1 MTEDEQKGE
10 FDSLLVKASL
20 MESQLEIHEVSDESF
35 NLYQEDIGFIMAFDT
50 LQEHQRLTSTMKI
63 RFDFLGLVTTKEE
76 EIARN
81 GKRYLKIQLQDIHGK
96 TINLCV
102 FEETPHFCSVQ
113 EFTERYLLSEEQ
125 SLIFIQSLQW
135 DGKYLSADKW
145 TLLENGEQHPQAKVY
160 KQVEE
165 YLSLKLLPKGNDH
178 LTTALRRSCF
188 RTKKL
193 VHRVL
198 TFIEQL
204 DGIIDLQS
212 EQFLTTFKGKIT
224 EITYGKTYS
233 GTSYLLQGEEQLPIT
248 TKYANYFVGQLEA
261 ILDMV
266 TISKTQSI
274 PLNETELLCVLERWR
289 RELVSLHEFDRV
301 QKQDK
306 L

>member
-20 MESQLEIHEVSDESF
+20 MESQLEIQEVSDESF

-50 LQEHQRLTSTMKI
+50 LLEHQKLTSTMKI

-81 GKRYLKIQLQDIHGK
+81 GKHYLKIQLQDIHGK

-165 YLSLKLLPKGNDH
+165 YLSLKFLPKKNKN
-178 LTTALRRSCF
+178 LALAISNSF
-188 RTKKL
+188 LQAEEL

-198 TFIEQL
+198 TLLEKQKAV
-204 DGIIDLQS
+204 GDLES
-212 EQFLTTFKGKIT
+212 EEHASTLLSKIA
-224 EITYGKTYS
+224 EIVYAKTYT
-233 GTSYLLQGEEQLPIT
+233 GTSYLLQGEPQAKIT
-248 TKYANYFVGQLEA
+248 DEYANYFSGQLQT
-261 ILDMV
+261 ILGM
-266 TISKTQSI
+266 IKNSKRQSFREI
-274 PLNETELLCVLERWR
+274 ALLCILERWR
-289 RELVSLHEFDRV
+289 REVISLHEFERL

-306 L
+306 S

>member
-20 MESQLEIHEVSDESF
+20 MESQLEIQEVSDESF

-50 LQEHQRLTSTMKI
+50 LLEHQKLTSTMKI

-165 YLSLKLLPKGNDH
+165 YLSLKFLPKKNKN
-178 LTTALRRSCF
+178 LALAISNSF
-188 RTKKL
+188 LQAEEL

-198 TFIEQL
+198 TLLEKQKAV
-204 DGIIDLQS
+204 GDLQS
-212 EQFLTTFKGKIT
+212 EEHASTLLSKIA
-224 EITYGKTYS
+224 EIVYAKTYT
-233 GTSYLLQGEEQLPIT
+233 GTSYLLQGEPQAKIT
-248 TKYANYFVGQLEA
+248 DEYANYFSGQLQT
-261 ILDMV
+261 ILGM
-266 TISKTQSI
+266 IKNSKRQSFREI
-274 PLNETELLCVLERWR
+274 ALLCILERWR
-289 RELVSLHEFDRV
+289 REVISLHEFERL

-306 L
+306 S